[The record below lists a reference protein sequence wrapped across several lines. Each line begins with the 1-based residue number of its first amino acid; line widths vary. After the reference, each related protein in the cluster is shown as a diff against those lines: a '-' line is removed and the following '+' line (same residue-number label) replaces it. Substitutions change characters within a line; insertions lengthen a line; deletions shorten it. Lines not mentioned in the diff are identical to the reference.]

1 MLLELNVKDIALIRK
16 ASVSFG
22 NGLNILTGETGAG
35 KSVIIDS
42 VMLAL
47 GGKAKGD
54 IIRSGAEYAYIE
66 LIFDAGDRLERLK
79 DLGVCP
85 DENGE
90 VIISRRIMQG
100 RSVSRINDETVTLSR
115 LREITGLLIDIYG
128 QNEFHTLMDKK
139 QHLKILDSY
148 ISDDIGILKAET
160 EQAFREYSRA
170 KKAAG
175 SFTMDEKER
184 KRELDMLTY
193 ELEEIDGADL
203 KESEEEELSAYFKKL
218 NNLRNIMEYAE
229 SANES
234 ISSFALERA
243 ISNIEQAMK
252 YDEGLKTVYDELL
265 DAQSILD
272 AVLKDLG
279 GYISGLEVDDGELDR
294 VERRLDQIRG
304 LEAKYGRDYAEIKAY
319 RDGIEKR
326 MEELSNYESDMLKA
340 EEDAENALKRFSD
353 LSARLSL
360 HRKEGAKK
368 LCGAVIS
375 ELKELG
381 FDKAV
386 VDMEFKAAE
395 PSLNGTDEVTF
406 LAAFN
411 PGEALKPL
419 QEVASGGELSRMML
433 ALKTV
438 LAETDDMPTLIF
450 DEIDTGISGRT
461 AQKVAEKMAKIARK
475 HQVICVSHLPQIAAM
490 ADTHFVIS
498 KEEKDGRNITSI
510 DRLDSAGSLRE
521 LARLLQGAEITRAV
535 EENALEMKKLADR
548 IKAGIGGS

>member
-139 QHLKILDSY
+139 QHLRILDSY

-184 KRELDMLTY
+184 KRELDMLAY
-193 ELEEIDGADL
+193 ELEEIAGADL
-203 KESEEEELSAYFKKL
+203 KQSEEEEL
-218 NNLRNIMEYAE
+218 
-229 SANES
+229 
-234 ISSFALERA
+234 
-243 ISNIEQAMK
+243 
-252 YDEGLKTVYDELL
+252 
-265 DAQSILD
+265 
-272 AVLKDLG
+272 
-279 GYISGLEVDDGELDR
+279 
-294 VERRLDQIRG
+294 
-304 LEAKYGRDYAEIKAY
+304 
-319 RDGIEKR
+319 
-326 MEELSNYESDMLKA
+326 
-340 EEDAENALKRFSD
+340 
-353 LSARLSL
+353 
-360 HRKEGAKK
+360 
-368 LCGAVIS
+368 
-375 ELKELG
+375 
-381 FDKAV
+381 
-386 VDMEFKAAE
+386 
-395 PSLNGTDEVTF
+395 
-406 LAAFN
+406 
-411 PGEALKPL
+411 
-419 QEVASGGELSRMML
+419 
-433 ALKTV
+433 
-438 LAETDDMPTLIF
+438 
-450 DEIDTGISGRT
+450 
-461 AQKVAEKMAKIARK
+461 
-475 HQVICVSHLPQIAAM
+475 
-490 ADTHFVIS
+490 
-498 KEEKDGRNITSI
+498 
-510 DRLDSAGSLRE
+510 
-521 LARLLQGAEITRAV
+521 
-535 EENALEMKKLADR
+535 
-548 IKAGIGGS
+548 